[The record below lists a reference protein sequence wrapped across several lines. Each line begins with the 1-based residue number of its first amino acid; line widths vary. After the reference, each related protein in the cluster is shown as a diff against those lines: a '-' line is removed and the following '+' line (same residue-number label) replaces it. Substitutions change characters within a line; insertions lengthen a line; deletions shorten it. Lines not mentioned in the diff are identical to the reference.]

1 MKEEIRSHKKT
12 WVFCIALATVVII
25 IYKIIDSI
33 GFLGGAISRFLKI
46 ISPVLWGI
54 LLAYLI
60 YIPER
65 KIEKAFKKSKY
76 TIFNKHFRKWGIITT
91 YLIVLLVLVILINVI
106 WPVLFES
113 INEFIS
119 NFQNYYTRIIKL
131 YNDLP
136 SDSVFKNDKVYDA
149 LKEIQNIDLKQY
161 VTFNSINGYIQG
173 AYSFAKS
180 IFNIFVSFIVSVYI
194 LSEREQILKFIKRL
208 IKTTSK
214 PNTYKFIEKYFNDS
228 NKVFFRFIESQFVD
242 AIIVGILASI
252 AMKIMGVKYA
262 VLLGAI
268 IGVFNMIPY
277 FGAIIAIAFSGIIT
291 LMTGGIS
298 KTIIMLIVVTILQQ
312 IDANIINPKIV
323 GDSLKISPLLV
334 IIAVTIGGAY
344 FGVIGMFLSVP
355 AIAVF
360 KILLNDYIDSKEQI
374 WYNKNSEQNK
384 QL

>member
-1 MKEEIRSHKKT
+1 MKEEIKNHKKT

-25 IYKIIDSI
+25 IYKIIDSV
-33 GFLGGAISRFLKI
+33 GFLSGAISRFLKI

-65 KIEKAFKKSKY
+65 KIEKAFQKSKFRV
-76 TIFNKHFRKWGIITT
+76 FNKHFRKWGIVTT
-91 YLIVLLVLVILINVI
+91 YLIVLLILIILINVI
-106 WPVLFES
+106 WPVLLES

-136 SDSVFKNDKVYDA
+136 SDSIFKNDKVYDA

-161 VTFNSINGYIQG
+161 FSFDSINGYIQG
-173 AYSFAKS
+173 AYSIARS

-208 IKTTSK
+208 IKISSK

-252 AMKIMGVKYA
+252 VMKIMGVKYA
-262 VLLGAI
+262 ILLGAI

-291 LMTGGIS
+291 LMTGGVS
-298 KTIIMLIVVTILQQ
+298 KTIFMLIVVIILQQ
-312 IDANIINPKIV
+312 LDANIINPKIV
-323 GDSLKISPLLV
+323 GNSLKISPLLV
-334 IIAVTIGGAY
+334 IMAVTIGGAY

-355 AIAVF
+355 VVAVL

-374 WYNKNSEQNK
+374 WYNKNSEQ
-384 QL
+384 